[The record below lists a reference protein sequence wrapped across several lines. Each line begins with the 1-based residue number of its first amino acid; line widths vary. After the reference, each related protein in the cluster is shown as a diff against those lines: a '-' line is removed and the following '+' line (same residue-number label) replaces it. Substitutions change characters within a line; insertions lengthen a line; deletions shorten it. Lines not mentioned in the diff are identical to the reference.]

1 MRDKQYFKVEY
12 HLNEIE
18 HRYGSH
24 VHILNEPYLSKMLAT
39 FCVAETKQP
48 LVSSL
53 VRILYSQL
61 LSILISAEFPRRTEQ
76 VVTRMIHYNKE
87 AQFDAE
93 LLDVTVP
100 VVTCAIARA
109 GILPSQVCFET
120 LNAFFESNKIRQ
132 DFVYLAREIN
142 EKEEVVGAS
151 VSGYKIGGPV
161 QDAFVLIPD
170 PMGATGGT
178 VTKTLELY
186 KEQIPGKAKKF
197 ISLHL
202 IVTPEYIRRVSQE
215 HPDVAIYAL
224 RLDRGLSLPRALN
237 SVPGTYPDEE
247 KGLNEKDYIVPG
259 AGGIGEI
266 LNNSFV

>member
-1 MRDKQYFKVEY
+1 MKDSQYFNVKY
-12 HLNEIE
+12 CLNEVL
-18 HRYGSH
+18 HKYGAQ
-24 VHILNEPYLSKMLAT
+24 VHILNEPYLSRMLAT

-61 LSILISAEFPRRTEQ
+61 LSILISAEFPRRVEKVT
-76 VVTRMIHYNKE
+76 TRMIHYNKE
-87 AQFDAE
+87 GQFEAE
-93 LLDVTVP
+93 ILDVSVP

-120 LNAFFESNKIRQ
+120 LNAFFHSDKIRQ
-132 DFVYLAREIN
+132 DFVYLAREVN
-142 EKEEVVGAS
+142 EKEEVVGTH

-161 QDAFVLIPD
+161 ESAYVLIPD

-178 VTKTLELY
+178 VTKTVELY
-186 KEQIPGKAKKF
+186 KEQVEGKPKKF

-202 IVTPEYIRRVSQE
+202 IVTPEYIKRITQE
-215 HPDVAIYAL
+215 HPDVIIYAL
-224 RLDRGLSLPRALN
+224 RLDRGLSSARALKAI
-237 SVPGTYPDEE
+237 PGTYPEEE